1 MYQFDAAITTWINT
15 WAGHAPTIDS
25 VMIGISTAGVPLLVL
40 AVVAQ
45 WWVPRSDPAIC
56 HVLIA
61 AGLSFLIGLGI
72 NQLILLFVQR
82 ARPYDAHVTHLIIDR
97 TVDFSFP
104 SDHATASFAIAAAFL
119 VHGLSRRGFWFLA
132 AALLIGLSR
141 VYLGTHYASDILGG
155 AATGFLAAV
164 LVRFAYREN
173 TRLDRLVTGIL

>member
-1 MYQFDAAITTWINT
+1 MYQFDAAITAWINT
-15 WAGHAPTIDS
+15 WAGHASTIDS
-25 VMIGISTAGVPLLVL
+25 VMIGVSTAGVPLLVL

-45 WWVPRSDPAIC
+45 WWVPRADPAIR

-82 ARPYDAHVTHLIIDR
+82 VRPYEAHVTHLIIDR

-119 VHGLSRRGFWFLA
+119 VHGLSRRGFWCLA

-155 AATGFLAAV
+155 AATGFLAAG

-173 TRLDRLVTGIL
+173 TRLDRLVTGML